1 MAKNFNVLVFVL
13 LAVAANLFHGS
24 FAQTRHVVG
33 DTTGWAIPTNG
44 ASFYTNWASN
54 KTFTVGDTLVFN
66 YASGQHDVAKVT
78 KTAYD
83 SCNGANTLFTLTN
96 SPATVTLNETG
107 QQNFICAVPGH
118 CSAGQKL
125 SINVVKASASP
136 VSAPT
141 PSASPPK
148 ATPAPTPVPAKSP
161 APTKAAT
168 PAPAP
173 STTASPTPAPAPATG
188 RVTYTVGDTIGWII
202 PSNGTAAYTTWA
214 SGKSFKVGDILVFNF
229 QLNAHNVEEVTKEK
243 YDSCNSTSP
252 IATFS
257 NPPVRVTLNK
267 TGTHYYI
274 CGVPGHCS
282 AGQKLSI
289 NVGSGSS
296 SPATSPSPSASS
308 PSPSTGATPPSA
320 SGSPSP
326 GSPVTPSSQSP
337 GGSVSPPPENSGA
350 ASLGVA
356 GLFVT
361 VLSIAATFF
370 C

>member
-1 MAKNFNVLVFVL
+1 MAKNLNVLVFVL
-13 LAVAANLFHGS
+13 LAVSANLFHGS

-33 DTTGWAIPTNG
+33 DTTGWTIPANR

-54 KTFTVGDTLVFN
+54 KTFTVGDTLGKKQYISALVVLIRLYKNCFNVRKLNDFAVFN

-148 ATPAPTPVPAKSP
+148 ATPAPTPVPAKAP

-168 PAPAP
+168 PAPAPAP

-188 RVTYTVGDTIGWII
+188 PVTYTVG
-202 PSNGTAAYTTWA
+202 
-214 SGKSFKVGDILVFNF
+214 
-229 QLNAHNVEEVTKEK
+229 
-243 YDSCNSTSP
+243 
-252 IATFS
+252 
-257 NPPVRVTLNK
+257 
-267 TGTHYYI
+267 
-274 CGVPGHCS
+274 
-282 AGQKLSI
+282 
-289 NVGSGSS
+289 
-296 SPATSPSPSASS
+296 SS
-308 PSPSTGATPPSA
+308 PSPSTPAT
-320 SGSPSP
+320 
-326 GSPVTPSSQSP
+326 VTPSSQSP

-361 VLSIAATFF
+361 VLSIAAAFF

>member
-1 MAKNFNVLVFVL
+1 M
-13 LAVAANLFHGS
+13 
-24 FAQTRHVVG
+24 
-33 DTTGWAIPTNG
+33 
-44 ASFYTNWASN
+44 
-54 KTFTVGDTLVFN
+54 FN

-148 ATPAPTPVPAKSP
+148 ATPAPTPVPAKAP

-173 STTASPTPAPAPATG
+173 APTTTASPTPAPAPATG
-188 RVTYTVGDTIGWII
+188 PITYTVGDTIGWTI
-202 PSNGTAAYTTWA
+202 PSNGAAAYTTWA
-214 SGKSFKVGDILVFNF
+214 SRKSFKVGDVLVFNF

-243 YDSCNSTSP
+243 YDSCNSASP
-252 IATFS
+252 IATFT
-257 NPPVRVTLNK
+257 NPPVRVTLKK

-274 CGVPGHCS
+274 CGVAGHCS

-289 NVGSGSS
+289 NVGSGST
-296 SPATSPSPSASS
+296 SPATSPSPS
-308 PSPSTGATPPSA
+308 PETGATPPSA
-320 SGSPSP
+320 SASPSP

-337 GGSVSPPPENSGA
+337 GGSVSPPPENSSA

-361 VLSIAATFF
+361 VLSIAAAFF